1 MQNNS
6 RIGTFLLIAFTGMTT
21 IFTQLWLMKA
31 TPLISQDITTATPLI
46 ARVVHDPDEGK
57 APPPNLNLTTT

>member
-6 RIGTFLLIAFTGMTT
+6 RIGVLILIACTSWTT
-21 IFTQLWLMKA
+21 IFAQVGQVKELLTFGQEIK
-31 TPLISQDITTATPLI
+31 TSSIPLI

-57 APPPNLNLTTT
+57 APPPT

>member
-6 RIGTFLLIAFTGMTT
+6 RISVFLLVACTGLTT
-21 IFTQLWLMKA
+21 IFTQVYLMKA
-31 TPLISQDITTATPLI
+31 TPSIGQETTTSTPLL

-57 APPPNLNLTTT
+57 APPPT